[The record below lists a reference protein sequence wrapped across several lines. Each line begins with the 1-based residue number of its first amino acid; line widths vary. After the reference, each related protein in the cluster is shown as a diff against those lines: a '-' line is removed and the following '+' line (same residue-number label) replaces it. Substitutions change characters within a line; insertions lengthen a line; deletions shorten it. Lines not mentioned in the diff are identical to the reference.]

1 MTRVKTGTG
10 WGESKD
16 EGPKHS
22 LILYNFDV
30 DWAEL
35 KEEHKK
41 YLRLRAVPLLKAD
54 PTRIAW
60 VTGKAS
66 RTGNEEHNLALSN
79 QRAESVIVFLNKEE
93 GIALNRM
100 LRFGVGSSAAKVD
113 GEDARARSV
122 DVDVTPDGQPHPT
135 PGTEPT
141 IALQGK
147 PVFQVFER
155 SWSSFP
161 NGEIPFT
168 VTIKEDTTRTRIDI
182 RTEGRREVVR
192 RVDFTS
198 GDMLKKG
205 TYAWVWD
212 GYDNDWVLDSA
223 LLRSS
228 VLFAYVTTDRGT
240 GVTSFKATPFAELP
254 TFADATVRLAS
265 RSVEVKV
272 FVRIAAFPMGPKKP
286 TMDQFT
292 QARTLILEGIA
303 RYWSRNASQ
312 NPPRKIVVGGT
323 DYQVTASAVDD
334 SGRHGAV
341 FYTIELGIFNSRS
354 CNWGVVLPGWGV
366 SYVVPPAHD
375 DDGRETG
382 AHEFGHSVLKDG
394 WGYAYSLK
402 HKGTSRAWQTNI
414 GPPTP
419 ARPAEIDL
427 MKYYD
432 TEDRRSD
439 NHDYYTRVNA
449 IEEDVKALIATV
461 RLQFTSD
468 F

>member
-1 MTRVKTGTG
+1 MTRIKTGAG

-16 EGPKHS
+16 DGPKHS
-22 LILYNFDV
+22 LTLYNFDV

-41 YLRLRAVPLLKAD
+41 HLRLRAVPLLQAD

-79 QRAESVIVFLNKEE
+79 QRAESVVVFLHKEE
-93 GIALNRM
+93 GVALNRM

-113 GEDARARSV
+113 GEDAHARSV
-122 DVDVTPDGQPHPT
+122 DVDVTPDGQAHPT
-135 PGTEPT
+135 SGTEPT

-155 SWSSFP
+155 SWSTFP
-161 NGEIPFT
+161 NGRIPFV

-182 RTEGRREVVR
+182 RAEGRREVLR

-205 TYAWVWD
+205 TYAWAWD
-212 GYDNDWVLDSA
+212 GYDNDRVLDSA

-272 FVRIAAFPMGPKKP
+272 FVRVAAFPTGPKKP
-286 TMDQFT
+286 TMDQLT
-292 QARTLILEGIA
+292 QARRLILEGIA
-303 RYWSRNASQ
+303 KYWSRNAAQTS
-312 NPPRKIVVGGT
+312 PRKIVVGGT

-334 SGRHGAV
+334 SGRRGAV
-341 FYTIELGIFNSRS
+341 PYTIEHGIFNDRS
-354 CNWGVVLPGWGV
+354 CNWGVVLPGWGI
-366 SYVVPPAHD
+366 SYVVPIEDPR
-375 DDGRETG
+375 DGRETG
-382 AHEFGHSVLKDG
+382 AHEFGHSVLKDA
-394 WGYAYSLK
+394 WGYDYSLR
-402 HKGTSRAWQTNI
+402 HKGTSTAWQSNI
-414 GPPTP
+414 GPPIP
-419 ARPAEIDL
+419 GPPAEIDL
-427 MKYYD
+427 MKYYNSKD
-432 TEDRRSD
+432 PRSD
-439 NHDYYTRVNA
+439 DHGYFERVNA

-468 F
+468 V